1 MTDEP
6 AIEVEEDP
14 DEPSFA
20 EYVFLDVMEGGSSTV
35 ILDEKSMKERGIAA
49 IHICGGCIY
58 ALLSSD
64 WKLHK
69 LEEVKGMPASA
80 NVRPIRAAKPE

>member
-6 AIEVEEDP
+6 DEKAEEEA

-35 ILDEKSMKERGIAA
+35 ILDERSLKDRGIAA
-49 IHICGGCIY
+49 LHICAGAVY